1 MTDQKVLDALCINT
15 IRTLA
20 MDGVEKAK
28 SGHPGAPMGMAPMAY
43 TLWTRFLKH
52 NPHNPQWA
60 DRDRFILSGGHAS
73 MLLYSLL
80 YLTGYDLPFDEL
92 KQFRQWGSKT
102 PGHPEYGLTP
112 GVEATTGPLGQ
123 GFSMAVGMALAERML
138 AQRFNR
144 PEQTIVDHYTYV
156 FCGDGDMMEGIS
168 SEAASFAGH
177 LKLGKLI
184 VLYDDN
190 GITIEGKTSLA
201 FTEDVGRRFEA
212 YGWHVRRVE
221 SGTDMEV
228 IGSALESA
236 QKETTRPSLICVK
249 THIGHGSP
257 NKQDSHEA
265 HGAPLGEEEVRLTKK
280 NLGWPEQ
287 PAFYVP
293 EEALNFYRKSVAR
306 GAQWEK
312 AWNERF
318 AAYQKAHPELAK
330 AWTQAMSGDLPAGW
344 EASLPNFPADK
355 PLATRAASGN
365 VLNAIAKAI
374 PALIGGSA
382 DLAPSNNTNLKGL
395 GDVNT
400 DHFEGRNLHFGVREH
415 AMGALLNGLALH
427 GGFIPYGGTFMVFAD
442 YVRPAVRLSALMHA
456 RVVYVFTHDS
466 IGVGEDGPTHQPIEH
481 LAALRAIPN
490 LLVLRPAD
498 ATETAMAWKLAL
510 ERKNGPTV
518 LALTRQNLPILDR
531 AKFPAA
537 ELVAKGAYILADA
550 AGQPD
555 LILIASGSEVSLAL
569 DAQQQLAANGV
580 AARVVSMPSWEL
592 FDAQPQAYKDE
603 VLPPDVTARLAI
615 EMGVTQG
622 WHKYAGSQGDVLGID
637 KFGAS
642 GPLKVVLEKY
652 GFSVQN
658 VVERATQLVKK

>member
-80 YLTGYDLPFDEL
+80 YLTGYDLPFEDL